1 MEKYTKKGEIHM
13 MVKWYLILK
22 RRKRIQARVQEN
34 VEVVSAFFIH
44 LQKKSSFLVY
54 AIALIE
60 NIKRG
65 YLSSE

>member
-22 RRKRIQARVQEN
+22 RRKGIQARVQEN

-44 LQKKSSFLVY
+44 LQKKVPS
-54 AIALIE
+54 
-60 NIKRG
+60 
-65 YLSSE
+65 